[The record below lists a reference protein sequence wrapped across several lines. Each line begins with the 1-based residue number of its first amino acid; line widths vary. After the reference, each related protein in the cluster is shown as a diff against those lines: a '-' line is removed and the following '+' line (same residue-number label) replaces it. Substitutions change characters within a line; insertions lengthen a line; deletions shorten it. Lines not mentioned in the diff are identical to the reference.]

1 MVHLHQNLFRDDAVR
16 NEPVPITGGMT
27 VTRVAINGQTASE
40 APRGQAWTR
49 GAALYGT
56 FATTMRVQPPQPIA
70 PGDSATLEMAW
81 SFTVPPDGAPRG
93 GQDGQVW
100 FVSYWYPQLAVYDD
114 VNGWRADVYM
124 GNSEFYMGYADYD
137 VALTVPEGWLI
148 ASTGELV
155 NGARPDGGYGL
166 YLPSPCTT
174 DVCTLTLFANTCSP
188 ASYTYDSGCD
198 TVMRSDNLD
207 ANVSIT
213 GITPAGNLTI
223 IFVPPTATVYRNGT
237 SGGDATITLSHRLEI
252 GRTKT
257 ISLDGISGQINVN

>member
-1 MVHLHQNLFRDDAVR
+1 MEIIVAVGIMTM
-16 NEPVPITGGMT
+16 ITL
-27 VTRVAINGQTASE
+27 
-40 APRGQAWTR
+40 
-49 GAALYGT
+49 LYVVNFKG
-56 FATTMRVQPPQPIA
+56 FQQ
-70 PGDSATLEMAW
+70 G
-81 SFTVPPDGAPRG
+81 
-93 GQDGQVW
+93 
-100 FVSYWYPQLAVYDD
+100 LAVESD
-114 VNGWRADVYM
+114 ADRLA
-124 GNSEFYMGYADYD
+124 G
-137 VALTVPEGWLI
+137 ALRQAQLWAL
-148 ASTGELV
+148 TGELV